1 MKYKFFVLI
10 LAFSA
15 SSASFAFL
23 DFFDSKEERL
33 EKCGYEQTTIFG
45 TKFFGP
51 KKGSVLAKTLIN
63 SLENATAA
71 TPSYSSRFD
80 AARFQNNTPHNIF
93 GIRLGYYSDNKL
105 LAVFDLGSSSNL
117 LDRGGN
123 NAGKYSVF
131 FKIDDFDISN
141 VDNNL
146 TFRIHTIFLRPNE
159 LYEIVKD
166 KDTCI

>member
-15 SSASFAFL
+15 SNASFAFL

-33 EKCGYEQTTIFG
+33 EKCSYEQMTIFG
-45 TKFFGP
+45 LTLFGP

-63 SLENATAA
+63 SLENVTVAI
-71 TPSYSSRFD
+71 PSYRKRWN
-80 AARFQNNTPHNIF
+80 AAKFQNNSPYNIF
-93 GIRLGYYSDNKL
+93 GIRLGYYSENKL

-131 FKIDDFDISN
+131 FKSDDFDISN

-146 TFRIHTIFLRPNE
+146 TFRIHTIFLHPNE